1 MYNVIHTKDVF
12 TVLCSSLVSKP
23 TLDKERP
30 AKHRVPFLTAGALG
44 VNKSHT

>member
-23 TLDKERP
+23 TLDKEKTR
-30 AKHRVPFLTAGALG
+30 
-44 VNKSHT
+44 

>member
-23 TLDKERP
+23 TLDKEKDP
-30 AKHRVPFLTAGALG
+30 LNTA
-44 VNKSHT
+44 SHF